1 MPIVPSEYVVFAIYL
16 IVSIILR
23 LHSCHPV
30 ESTSKSTGLQVSDKP
45 SSVTPPEIVCVQL
58 WQCMPNFSIDSSHS
72 LCIEQLDFMRKFG
85 YLESGSSTS
94 EALYHEDA
102 VIAAIK
108 NVQKYG
114 ALNES
119 GILDND
125 TLKVPLSPV
134 NNLPTEM
141 SVC

>member
-1 MPIVPSEYVVFAIYL
+1 MSN
-16 IVSIILR
+16 SINSWTRQVIL
-23 LHSCHPV
+23 LYSPHQ
-30 ESTSKSTGLQVSDKP
+30 K
-45 SSVTPPEIVCVQL
+45 
-58 WQCMPNFSIDSSHS
+58 
-72 LCIEQLDFMRKFG
+72 LDFMRKFG

-119 GILDND
+119 GILDNA
-125 TLKVPLSPV
+125 TLEVPFSTW
-134 NNLPTEM
+134 NLIAEM
-141 SVC
+141 RFVDI

>member
-1 MPIVPSEYVVFAIYL
+1 
-16 IVSIILR
+16 
-23 LHSCHPV
+23 
-30 ESTSKSTGLQVSDKP
+30 
-45 SSVTPPEIVCVQL
+45 
-58 WQCMPNFSIDSSHS
+58 
-72 LCIEQLDFMRKFG
+72 MRKFG

-119 GILDND
+119 GILDNA
-125 TLKVPLSPV
+125 TLKVSLFPLENKP
-134 NNLPTEM
+134 LQEM
-141 SVC
+141 LFVDMELLTIH

>member
-1 MPIVPSEYVVFAIYL
+1 M
-16 IVSIILR
+16 IL
-23 LHSCHPV
+23 LYSPHQ
-30 ESTSKSTGLQVSDKP
+30 K
-45 SSVTPPEIVCVQL
+45 
-58 WQCMPNFSIDSSHS
+58 
-72 LCIEQLDFMRKFG
+72 LDFMRKFG

-119 GILDND
+119 GILDNA
-125 TLKVPLSPV
+125 TLEVPFS
-134 NNLPTEM
+134 T
-141 SVC
+141 